1 MCGLTSG
8 LATADMTEDPVVRVC
23 VELRVLRS
31 IADVDKT
38 ELCRHRQSTQRK
50 SQQIIQGVRMN

>member
-8 LATADMTEDPVVRVC
+8 LATADVTEGPFVRVC
-23 VELRVLRS
+23 VDELRVLRS

-38 ELCRHRQSTQRK
+38 ELCRHKVHRE
-50 SQQIIQGVRMN
+50 SQQIIQGVCMN

>member
-8 LATADMTEDPVVRVC
+8 LATADMTEGPFVGVC
-23 VELRVLRS
+23 VDELSVLRS
-31 IADVDKT
+31 VAALDKT
-38 ELCRHRQSTQRK
+38 ELCRRRVHGE